1 MNKNFWIKAGIITCS
16 VIGTVYALFLLLPF
30 VVTPIVNGYLP
41 KINEEVRKTTGLSMQ
56 LDGFRV
62 VTTPKFTIG
71 AKFEKFGLYTPDKNE
86 IMKAEDFSVKMSL
99 IPLLAKKIEIDSVI
113 LKNLELNLGINKDG
127 SFDIEKY
134 FTGVNDNNEKSVSE
148 EEPKEPQYLP
158 LGLKLS
164 NRMPDIRVGGY
175 KVSFKDNS
183 SGRIYYIKGNKT
195 DITDFVLNR
204 GFKLAADGNAVLA
217 GREHFK
223 YNLKIHNMIMP
234 DVELNELVFNPQP
247 EEKKPEEEIKI
258 NLADIFKGIYDNK
271 ITADVD
277 ADMTVT
283 PVGNTGYL
291 KVNNMAVSPSGIEL
305 PPSDLE
311 LKLKGHKIDIN
322 SHLYTAKN
330 EASTVTGVIQTG
342 KKTNIDV
349 NFKSNADLA
358 NVIRILNAVATTFNI
373 KDLQTLS
380 ANGKLDADF
389 NIKSDMKKVNSNG
402 YLKIPFAGIN
412 YGLYGVSVNNIKADI
427 ALNNNNV
434 NIKNVSFSIF
444 NQPLKLFGTISES
457 AVADLHLTAD
467 NLGLKGLLVACGQ
480 AALLKENPVYSGF
493 VSLRADI
500 AGKLDSIKPTAKVI
514 LTNVDVKNLPS
525 DLRFKIP
532 NTNVNIVSDGK
543 TFSGNAVSTGVFV
556 INPAL
561 TVSIPKINA
570 VIKEDAI
577 EISQTPVTAE
587 KINLKVI
594 GKIKNYLSEKITLD
608 FASAGD
614 IRSTLKG
621 DLNVVKQTLNLNFSA
636 PETNTIIIPM
646 FDKSKMSFT
655 SNIAIT
661 GSMMNPQ
668 LNGTFNS
675 SSIEIPEIP
684 VSMKNLSAKL
694 NGPIAKG
701 SATVESFTSGGIVAE
716 DISTDFLL
724 KGNDFYMD
732 NLKGSAFK
740 GKFEGNIIYNLAT
753 LKTNIDF
760 KGWGMDADEA
770 IYGSAGIKH
779 ALSGTLEF
787 DTKMNLIVYPE
798 YDRMMRSIKGKLN
811 FKISKGAFGS
821 IGRIE
826 RFFHAPNIVKNTI
839 LKNTVSTISNL
850 AGIKSS
856 AEFAFLSGSM
866 TLSDGW
872 ANLDNVKSAGAS
884 IAYFVTGKYNII
896 NGTANVV
903 ILGRLNNKV
912 VKLLG
917 PIGELSAEKI
927 LSYIPVLGDL
937 TKTMAQSVT
946 EDPDK
951 ERISEIPELTE
962 TASGHKAFKV
972 IYNGGLE
979 SASSVK
985 SFKWLTKSD
994 TSELEQ
1000 KSLSET
1006 IKSLKPS
1013 VNTDVK
1019 NTVTGVKDMI
1029 KSVKTTGETIK
1040 NDTKNDLQDLKNSV
1054 NDIKNL
1060 FKSVKTAPVQTTPA
1074 ASTTA
1079 PAATTATETAPA
1091 ANSAAS
1097 ESVTET
1103 TAE

>member
-1 MNKNFWIKAGIITCS
+1 MTKKTWIKAGIITGS
-16 VIGTVYALFLLLPF
+16 LIGAIYVLFLLLPF
-30 VVTPIVNGYLP
+30 IATPIVNGYLP
-41 KINEEVRKTTGLSMQ
+41 KINEEVQKSTGLSME
-56 LDGFRV
+56 LEGFRV
-62 VTTPKFTIG
+62 VTTPKFTVG
-71 AKFEKFGLYTPDKNE
+71 AKFKKFGLYTPEKNE

-99 IPLLAKKIEIDSVI
+99 IPLLARKIEVDSVI
-113 LKNLELNLGINKDG
+113 LKNLELNLGLNKDG
-127 SFDIEKY
+127 SFEIEKY
-134 FTGVNDNNEKSVSE
+134 FAGVNNRVNDGVNDDEKTASDKE
-148 EEPKEPQYLP
+148 EKEPEYLP
-158 LGLKLS
+158 FGLKLS
-164 NRMPDIRVGGY
+164 NKMPDIRVGGY

-183 SGRIYYIKGNKT
+183 TGRTYYVKGNKT
-195 DITDFVLNR
+195 DITDFVLNK
-204 GFKLAADGNAVLA
+204 GFKLTADGNAVLG
-217 GREHFK
+217 GREQFK
-223 YNLKIHNMIMP
+223 YDLKIHNKVMP

-247 EEKKPEEEIKI
+247 EEEKEQEEFKI
-258 NLADIFKGIYDNK
+258 NLTDIFKGIYENK
-271 ITADVD
+271 ITANVN
-277 ADMTVT
+277 ADMTFT
-283 PVGNTGYL
+283 PAGNSGYL
-291 KVNNMAVSPSGIEL
+291 KVDNLSVSPSGLVL
-305 PPSDLE
+305 PPSDME

-330 EASTVTGVIQTG
+330 EASTVTGIVQTG
-342 KKTNIDV
+342 KKTNIDL
-349 NFKSNADLA
+349 NFKSNADLT
-358 NVIRILNAVATTFNI
+358 NVVRILNAAALTFNI

-389 NIKSDMKKVNSNG
+389 NIKSDLAKVNSNG
-402 YLKIPFAGIN
+402 YLKIPFASVN
-412 YGLYGVSVNNIKADI
+412 YGLYGVSINNINADI
-427 ALNNNNV
+427 ALNNNKINV
-434 NIKNVSFSIF
+434 KNLSFSIF
-444 NQPLKLFGTISES
+444 NQPLKLFGTISET

-467 NLGLKGLLVACGQ
+467 NLGLKGLIVACGQ
-480 AALLKENPVYSGF
+480 AALLKENPVSSGL

-514 LTNVDVKNLPS
+514 LTNIDVKNIPS
-525 DLRFKIP
+525 DLRFQIP
-532 NTNVNIVSDGK
+532 NTNINLISDGK
-543 TFSGNAVSTGVFV
+543 TFSGDMVSSGVKI

-561 TVSIPKINA
+561 TVSVPKINA
-570 VIKEDAI
+570 VIKENVI
-577 EISQTPVTAE
+577 EVSQTPVTAE
-587 KINLKVI
+587 KINFKTA
-594 GKIKNYLSEKITLD
+594 GKIKNYLTEKITLD
-608 FASAGD
+608 FVTAGD

-621 DLNVVKQTLNLNFSA
+621 DLNMAKQTLNLNFSA

-694 NGPIAKG
+694 SGPIAKG
-701 SATVESFTSGGIVAE
+701 SATVDNFTSGGIEAQ
-716 DISTDFLL
+716 DITTDFLL
-724 KGNDFYMD
+724 KGNDFYLN

-740 GKFEGNIIYNLAT
+740 GKFEGDIIYNLAT
-753 LKTNIDF
+753 LKTNVDF

-787 DTKMNLIVYPE
+787 DTKLNLFVYPE
-798 YDRMMRSIKGKLN
+798 YDRMMRSIKGNLN
-811 FKISKGAFGS
+811 FKIVKGAFGS

-826 RFFHAPNIVKNTI
+826 HFFHAPNIVKNNI

-866 TLSDGW
+866 TLSNGW

-884 IAYFVTGKYNII
+884 IAYFVTGKYNLL

-903 ILGRLNNKV
+903 ILGRLNNKI

-937 TKTMAQSVT
+937 TKTMAQTMT

-962 TASGHKAFKV
+962 TVSGHKAFKV

-979 SASSVK
+979 STSSVK

-1019 NTVTGVKDMI
+1019 DTVTGVKDII
-1029 KSVKTTGETIK
+1029 KSVKTTGETMK
-1040 NDTKNDLQDLKNSV
+1040 NDTKSDLQDLKNSV

-1060 FKSVKTAPVQTTPA
+1060 FKSVKTTPVQTTPVQTTPA
-1074 ASTTA
+1074 AETIPQAAET
-1079 PAATTATETAPA
+1079 PA
-1091 ANSAAS
+1091 
-1097 ESVTET
+1097 ET